1 MTKYHMTVKN
11 KFHSWGKQH
20 LWVRKSPRNNTA
32 VNGSIPCTKMNWKTI
47 LRVSTRIKPE
57 NLVMTRIRIKD
68 QKLNTK
74 GRWFIVS
81 AVTEAFGSISV
92 DFVLRAAG

>member
-1 MTKYHMTVKN
+1 
-11 KFHSWGKQH
+11 
-20 LWVRKSPRNNTA
+20 
-32 VNGSIPCTKMNWKTI
+32 
-47 LRVSTRIKPE
+47 
-57 NLVMTRIRIKD
+57 MTRIRIKD